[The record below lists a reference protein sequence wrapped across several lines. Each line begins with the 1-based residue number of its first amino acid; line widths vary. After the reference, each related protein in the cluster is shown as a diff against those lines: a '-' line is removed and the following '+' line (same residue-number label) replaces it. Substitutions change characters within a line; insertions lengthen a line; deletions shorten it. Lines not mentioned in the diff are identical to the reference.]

1 MLKKAL
7 AFGLIFGSAI
17 TCAAAPHSSQ
27 SNEAVPYWF
36 GDVLNQAKAQG
47 CSENWKDY
55 YWAKKLPPSRL
66 KIGCRGD
73 GELIVAP
80 DVVALDTQV
89 ARYSATFPFDDV
101 LSPNIN
107 RNGPYFRIIYYTAEL
122 SNARLQATA
131 EKSKNIDPV
140 PLSGTD
146 LLIIYARGFSFCA
159 VPKSVLELKDWPL
172 TTPWVCGTD
181 TGHEKIITSMSFAV
195 DKHTR
200 ALIETPSGIPPYVD
214 ISMFH
219 AQILNFIKSVTSK

>member
-27 SNEAVPYWF
+27 SEQAVPYWF

-47 CSENWKDY
+47 CGANWKDY

-66 KIGCRGD
+66 KIGCRRD

-80 DVVALDTQV
+80 DVVAVDTLV
-89 ARYSATFPFDDV
+89 ARYSATFPFEDV

-107 RNGPYFRIIYYTAEL
+107 KQGPSFQIIYYTADV
-122 SNARLQATA
+122 NNVTTQMVA
-131 EKSKNIDPV
+131 EKERNAAPT
-140 PLSGTD
+140 PLPGTN
-146 LLIIYARGFSFCA
+146 LMLIYTRKFLFCA
-159 VPKSVLELKDWPL
+159 VTRSVLDLKEWPL

-181 TGHEKIITSMSFAV
+181 TGNEKIVTSMSFSV
-195 DKHTR
+195 DKNTR
-200 ALIETPSGIPPYVD
+200 VLVHIPQGIPANVN
-214 ISMFH
+214 ISAFH
-219 AQILNFIKSVTSK
+219 GQVLKFIKSLTSK